1 MHPRAAL
8 YVATVAVGMFTVG
21 CDLNTSPTGGASVPE
36 SPLSPASQRASALGA
51 LPSTD
56 VLRVPVA
63 FTIQPAAKVAI
74 EACVGEAVTFTG
86 SANVVAH
93 QTTLPDGSTS
103 LDLLHF
109 NGQGAVA
116 VGGSTG
122 ATYRLV
128 GGDSNP
134 IILAPSGT
142 LTATFAAN
150 LRVIGPGD
158 AKSFMAHILQHIP
171 VTPAGDVTA
180 RVDFL
185 SIECR

>member
-1 MHPRAAL
+1 MHRHAAL
-8 YVATVAVGMFTVG
+8 CAVTVGVALSAVG
-21 CDLNTSPTGGASVPE
+21 CDLGTSPTTFPAPPESDRSYTGPVMSASGAS
-36 SPLSPASQRASALGA
+36 
-51 LPSTD
+51 PSTD
-56 VLRVPVA
+56 VLSIPVA

-86 SANVVAH
+86 NALVVAH
-93 QTTLPDGSTS
+93 QTTLPDGSLS

-122 ATYRLV
+122 GTYHLV

-134 IILAPSGT
+134 IIVPPSGG
-142 LTATFAAN
+142 LTATFVAN
-150 LRVIGPGD
+150 LLVIGPGQ
-158 AKSFMAHILQHIP
+158 AGSFLAHILQHIS
-171 VTPAGDVTA
+171 VTPGGDVTA
-180 RVDFL
+180 LVDFL